1 MASEEERGLAIKRM
15 AELLRGGATMLG
27 EHCPLCGSPLFRLRS
42 GEIVC
47 PIHGRVVVART
58 EEEVAEATV
67 LGTLTELEKA
77 LVKRIASSIKDIE
90 KGEGEEGLRILIYL
104 LDAIERI
111 ERIKQVLAM
120 SRSKRFEEKR

>member
-1 MASEEERGLAIKRM
+1 MPSEEERALAIKRM
-15 AELLRGGATMLG
+15 TELLRGGATMLG

-47 PIHGRVVVART
+47 PVHGRVVVART

-67 LGTLTELEKA
+67 LGVLTELEKA
-77 LVKRIASSIKDIE
+77 LVKRISASIRDVE
-90 KGEGEEGLRILIYL
+90 RGEGDEVLRSTIYA

-111 ERIKQVLAM
+111 ERIKHLLQE
-120 SRSKRFEEKR
+120 SRKSGSSGKG